1 MLAAGGG
8 HLMSAR
14 KPRVTVLGGGT
25 WGTTVASIAARRTDT
40 LLWARD
46 PRIAEAVNRTHQNP
60 RYLAG
65 FDLAQGLRATTDLVG
80 AVERA
85 DVLIAGVPAQYL
97 RAVLER
103 SVDHVRPFIPIVSL
117 VKGLEQGS
125 RKRMTE
131 VIGEVLPG
139 NPAGV
144 LSGPNI
150 AREVVQ
156 GYSAAATL
164 AMPDHHSA
172 QMLQGVVNT
181 SRYRVYT
188 SEDVVGVEIAG
199 ALKNVFALAVGFG
212 DGLGAGD
219 NTRAMVITRSLH
231 ELTRLGVALGGRA
244 ETFAG
249 LAGMGDLLVTCI
261 SPHSRNRYVG
271 FELGRGRPLEEIL
284 ASMNQ
289 VAEGV
294 RTTAAVM
301 KLAAERG
308 IDMPI
313 AREVDAVLNHRQPVE
328 KTYRGLLRATPGHE
342 VYGEGW

>member
-1 MLAAGGG
+1 
-8 HLMSAR
+8 MSLR

-25 WGTTVASIAARRTDT
+25 WGTTVASIVARKTPA
-40 LLWARD
+40 LLWVRD
-46 PRIAEAVNRTHQNP
+46 PDVAKAINETHRNP

-65 FDLAQGLRATTDLVG
+65 FDLAPGLRATADLAE
-80 AVERA
+80 AVEDA
-85 DVLIAGVPAQYL
+85 DVLVAGVPSQYL
-97 RAVLER
+97 RGVLAR
-103 SVDHVRPFIPIVSL
+103 AADHVRPFVPVVSL

-139 NPAGV
+139 HPAGV

-164 AMPDHHSA
+164 AMPDHRTA
-172 QMLQGVVNT
+172 QTLQGLVHT

-188 SEDVVGVEIAG
+188 SEDVIGVEIAG
-199 ALKNVFALAVGFG
+199 ALKNVFAIAVGFG

-231 ELTRLGVALGGRA
+231 ELSRLGVAMGGRA
-244 ETFAG
+244 ETLSG

-261 SPHSRNRYVG
+261 SPHSRNRHVG
-271 FELGRGRPLEEIL
+271 FELGRGKPLEEIL
-284 ASMNQ
+284 AAMNQ

-294 RTTAAVM
+294 RTTAVVM
-301 KLAAERG
+301 RLAAERG
-308 IDMPI
+308 IEMPI
-313 AREVDAVLNHRQPVE
+313 VREVDAVLNHRQPVE
-328 KTYRGLLRATPGHE
+328 ETYRGLLRVTPGHE
-342 VYGEGW
+342 VRGEAW

>member
-1 MLAAGGG
+1 
-8 HLMSAR
+8 MSSR
-14 KPRVTVLGGGT
+14 KPKVTVLGGGT
-25 WGTTVASIAARRTDT
+25 WGTTVASIAARKTDT
-40 LLWARD
+40 LLWLRD
-46 PRIAEAVNRTHQNP
+46 PEIAQAINKTHQNP

-65 FDLAQGLRATTDLVG
+65 FDLARGLRATADLAE
-80 AVERA
+80 AVEEA
-85 DVLIAGVPAQYL
+85 DVLVAGVPSQYL
-97 RAVLER
+97 RGVLEQAA
-103 SVDHVRPFIPIVSL
+103 DHVRPFIPVVSL

-139 NPAGV
+139 HPAGV

-150 AREVVQ
+150 AKEVVQ

-164 AMPDHHSA
+164 AMPDHRGA
-172 QMLQGVVNT
+172 QTLQGVVNT

-199 ALKNVFALAVGFG
+199 AVKNVFAIAVGFG

-231 ELTRLGVALGGRA
+231 ELTRFGVALGGRA

-249 LAGMGDLLVTCI
+249 LAGMGDLIVTCI
-261 SPHSRNRYVG
+261 SPHSRNRRVG
-271 FELGRGRPLEEIL
+271 YELGRGKPLQEIL

-294 RTTAAVM
+294 RTTAVVM
-301 KLAAERG
+301 RIAAERG
-308 IDMPI
+308 IEMPI
-313 AREVDAVLNHRQPVE
+313 AREVDAVLNRRQPVE
-328 KTYRGLLRATPGHE
+328 ETYRGLLHVTPGHE
-342 VYGEGW
+342 VYGEAW

>member
-1 MLAAGGG
+1 MTT
-8 HLMSAR
+8 R
-14 KPRVTVLGGGT
+14 KPKVTVLGGGT
-25 WGTTVASIAARRTDT
+25 WGTTVASIAARKTPT
-40 LLWARD
+40 LLWLRD
-46 PRIAEAVNRTHQNP
+46 PEIAKAINEAHQNP

-65 FDLAQGLRATTDLVG
+65 LDLTPSLRATADLAE
-80 AVERA
+80 AVEEA
-85 DVLIAGVPAQYL
+85 DVLVAGVPSQYL
-97 RAVLER
+97 RGVLEQ
-103 SVDHVRPFIPIVSL
+103 VAAHVRPFIPVVSL
-117 VKGLEQGS
+117 VKGLELGS

-131 VIGEVLPG
+131 VIEDVLPG
-139 NPAGV
+139 HPAGV

-150 AREVVQ
+150 ANEIVR
-156 GYSAAATL
+156 GYAAAATL
-164 AMPDHHSA
+164 AMPDHRSA
-172 QMLQGVVNT
+172 QMLQGVVYT

-199 ALKNVFALAVGFG
+199 AVKNVFAIAVGFG

-231 ELTRLGVALGGRA
+231 ELTRLGVAMGGRA

-249 LAGMGDLLVTCI
+249 LAGMGDLIVTCT
-261 SPHSRNRYVG
+261 SPHSRNRHVG
-271 FELGRGRPLEEIL
+271 FELGRGKPLDEIL

-294 RTTAAVM
+294 KTTAAVM

-308 IDMPI
+308 IEMPI

-328 KTYRGLLRATPGHE
+328 ETYRGLLCVTPGHE
-342 VYGEGW
+342 VYGAAW

>member
-1 MLAAGGG
+1 
-8 HLMSAR
+8 MS
-14 KPRVTVLGGGT
+14 PRVPGVTVLGGGT
-25 WGTTVASIAARRTDT
+25 WGTTVASIAARKTRT
-40 LLWARD
+40 LLWLRD
-46 PRIAEAVNRTHQNP
+46 PQTAKAINETHQNP

-65 FDLAQGLRATTDLVG
+65 FDLTPSLRATTHLAE
-80 AVERA
+80 AVEEA
-85 DVLIAGVPAQYL
+85 DVLVAAVPSQYL
-97 RAVLER
+97 RGVLER
-103 SVDHVRPFIPIVSL
+103 ITDHVRPLIPVVSL

-139 NPAGV
+139 HPAGV

-150 AREVVQ
+150 AKEVVQ
-156 GYSAAATL
+156 GYAAAATL
-164 AMPDHHSA
+164 AMPDHRSA
-172 QMLQGVVNT
+172 QTLQSVVNT

-199 ALKNVFALAVGFG
+199 ALKNVFAIAVGFG

-231 ELTRLGVALGGRA
+231 ELTRLGVAMGGRA
-244 ETFAG
+244 ETLSG
-249 LAGMGDLLVTCI
+249 LAGMGDLIVTCI
-261 SPHSRNRYVG
+261 SPHSRNRHVG
-271 FELGRGRPLEEIL
+271 FELGRGKRLEEIL

-294 RTTAAVM
+294 MTTSAVV

-308 IDMPI
+308 IEMPI
-313 AREVDAVLNHRQPVE
+313 AREVDAVINQRQPVDD
-328 KTYRGLLRATPGHE
+328 TYRGLLRVRPGHE
-342 VYGEGW
+342 VYGEAW

>member
-1 MLAAGGG
+1 
-8 HLMSAR
+8 MSAR
-14 KPRVTVLGGGT
+14 EPMVTVLGGGT
-25 WGTTVASIAARRTDT
+25 WGTTVASIAALKTPT
-40 LLWARD
+40 LLWLRD
-46 PRIAEAVNRTHQNP
+46 PEIAKAINETHQNP
-60 RYLAG
+60 RCLAG
-65 FDLAQGLRATTDLVG
+65 FDLAPSLRATADLAE
-80 AVERA
+80 AVEEA
-85 DVLIAGVPAQYL
+85 DVLVAGVPSQYL
-97 RAVLER
+97 RGVLEQ
-103 SVDHVRPFIPIVSL
+103 VADHVRPFVPVVSL
-117 VKGLEQGS
+117 VKGLELGS

-131 VIGEVLPG
+131 VIEEMLPG
-139 NPAGV
+139 HPAGV

-150 AREVVQ
+150 ANEIVR

-164 AMPDHHSA
+164 AMPDHRSA
-172 QMLQGVVNT
+172 QMLQSVVHT

-199 ALKNVFALAVGFG
+199 AVKNVFAIAVGFG

-231 ELTRLGVALGGRA
+231 ELTRLGVAMGGRA

-249 LAGMGDLLVTCI
+249 LAGMGDLIVTCT
-261 SPHSRNRYVG
+261 SPHSRNRHVG
-271 FELGRGRPLEEIL
+271 FELGRGKPLDEIL

-294 RTTAAVM
+294 KTTAAVM

-308 IDMPI
+308 IEMPI

-328 KTYRGLLRATPGHE
+328 ETYRGLLRVTPGHE
-342 VYGEGW
+342 VYGEAW

>member
-1 MLAAGGG
+1 MN
-8 HLMSAR
+8 AR
-14 KPRVTVLGGGT
+14 RPRVTVLGGGT
-25 WGTTVASIAARRTDT
+25 WGTTMASITARKTPT
-40 LLWARD
+40 LLWVRD
-46 PRIAEAVNRTHQNP
+46 PEIAEAINATGRNP
-60 RYLAG
+60 RYLPD
-65 FDLAQGLRATTDLVG
+65 FDLTPALRATADLPG
-80 AVERA
+80 AVEEA
-85 DVLIAGVPAQYL
+85 DVLIAGVPAQHL
-97 RAVLER
+97 RGVLTR
-103 SVDHVRPFIPIVSL
+103 AADHVRPFIPVVSL

-139 NPAGV
+139 HPAGV

-164 AMPDHHSA
+164 AMPDHRSA
-172 QMLQGVVNT
+172 QTLQTVVCT

-199 ALKNVFALAVGFG
+199 ALKNVFAIAVGFG

-219 NTRAMVITRSLH
+219 NTRAMVMTRSLH

-244 ETFAG
+244 ETLAG
-249 LAGMGDLLVTCI
+249 LAGMGDLIVTCI
-261 SPHSRNRYVG
+261 SPHSRNRHVG
-271 FELGRGRPLEEIL
+271 VELGRGKPLEEIL
-284 ASMNQ
+284 RSMNQ

-308 IDMPI
+308 IEMPI
-313 AREVDAVLNHRQPVE
+313 AKEVDAVLNHRQPVE
-328 KTYRGLLRATPGHE
+328 ETYRGLLRVTPGHE
-342 VYGEGW
+342 VRGEAW

>member
-1 MLAAGGG
+1 MRGRNPKVA
-8 HLMSAR
+8 
-14 KPRVTVLGGGT
+14 VLGGGT
-25 WGTTVASIAARRTDT
+25 WGTTVASIAARKTPT
-40 LLWARD
+40 VLWLRD
-46 PRIAEAVNRTHQNP
+46 PEIAKAINETHQNP

-65 FDLAQGLRATTDLVG
+65 FDLTPSLRATADLVE
-80 AVERA
+80 AVEEA
-85 DVLIAGVPAQYL
+85 DMLVAGVPSQYL
-97 RAVLER
+97 RGVLER
-103 SVDHVRPFIPIVSL
+103 VAEHIRPFIPVVSL

-125 RKRMTE
+125 CKRMTE

-139 NPAGV
+139 HPAGV

-156 GYSAAATL
+156 GLSAAATL
-164 AMPDHHSA
+164 AMPDHRGA
-172 QMLQGVVNT
+172 QALQGLVHT

-188 SEDVVGVEIAG
+188 SEDVIGVEIAG
-199 ALKNVFALAVGFG
+199 ALKNVFAIAVGFG

-231 ELTRLGVALGGRA
+231 ELTRLGVALGGQA

-249 LAGMGDLLVTCI
+249 LAGMGDLIVTCV
-261 SPHSRNRYVG
+261 SPHSRNRRVG
-271 FELGRGRPLEEIL
+271 VELGRGRPLDEIL

-294 RTTAAVM
+294 RSAAEVV
-301 KLAAERG
+301 KLAAGKG
-308 IDMPI
+308 IEMPI

-328 KTYRGLLRATPGHE
+328 ETYRGLLSVTPGHE
-342 VYGEGW
+342 VYGEAW